1 MNKTSDI
8 YKKIIEKRNNELSH
22 KTFDCVKMIF
32 LSWYNFFK
40 RFLPITSKYMP
51 SISYFPKICF

>member
-1 MNKTSDI
+1 MNKTSDV
-8 YKKIIEKRNNELSH
+8 YKNNRKRNNELSH
-22 KTFDCVKMIF
+22 KTFDCAKSIF

-51 SISYFPKICF
+51 SISFI

>member
-8 YKKIIEKRNNELSH
+8 YIKIIEKRNNELSH
-22 KTFDCVKMIF
+22 KTFDCAKMIF

-51 SISYFPKICF
+51 SISII